1 MKNPFNNPLV
11 NDIRNMLKEAPTSK
25 IMNVNG
31 KAAKTLDFSEDVNDP
46 NVSVFGLGVLRL
58 SNLKK
63 MTVMD
68 ARKMVDMI
76 ASDNAQYGKILES
89 LTDVDGKRSSVY
101 LAYRLMAL
109 TEVQE
114 YMKRPEI
121 KRKISLMK
129 KQG

>member
-1 MKNPFNNPLV
+1 METPFNNPLV
-11 NDIRNMLKEAPTSK
+11 NDIRKIINEATTSK
-25 IMNVNG
+25 VLSVNG
-31 KAAKTLDFSEDVNDP
+31 KAAKTLDFSENLNDP
-46 NVSVFGLGVLRL
+46 DVYVFGMGTLRL

-63 MTVMD
+63 MAVMD
-68 ARKMVDMI
+68 ARKVVDMI

-89 LTDVDGKRSSVY
+89 LGDVDGKRSSLY

-114 YMKRPEI
+114 YMKRPEV

-129 KQG
+129 K